1 MASREGMTDGLLAPG
16 RQSAMPMTRG
26 LVLAASMAV
35 GTTVVAGVAI
45 VLLRAYSR
53 TLMYPGF
60 GVAFP
65 PLEELARHT
74 PGASLVPYAAPG
86 GPALTGALVRARPSE
101 GESRRVIVWFHGNAE
116 SAAGYLPLASGFAD
130 AGFDVFLAEYRGYGG
145 NAGRPS
151 EAGLYA
157 DGEAALDALSKLG
170 YRPAE
175 VVLVGNSLGTGVA
188 AELAVRRPPALL
200 LLISPFTSAVDMG
213 RTIAGPLAP
222 LLVADR
228 FDTLSKI
235 GRVRSPVVILHG
247 ALDEIVPVTMG
258 RRLAAACPGAR
269 YVEVPGAS
277 HNDFPGLP
285 KLIVRELRGR

>member
-1 MASREGMTDGLLAPG
+1 MLIARSLA
-16 RQSAMPMTRG
+16 
-26 LVLAASMAV
+26 LAAAIAA
-35 GTTVVAGVAI
+35 GTAVVAGAA
-45 VLLRAYSR
+45 VLALRALSR
-53 TLMYPGF
+53 SMTFPGS

-65 PLEELARHT
+65 SEDELARSI
-74 PGASLVPYAAPG
+74 PGASLVRYAAPG
-86 GPALTGALVRARPSE
+86 GPSLTGALVRTRSSPGA
-101 GESRRVIVWFHGNAE
+101 GDRVIVWFHGNAE
-116 SAAGYLPLASGFAD
+116 SAAGYLPLAAGFAN

-258 RRLAAACPGAR
+258 RRLAASRPGTR
-269 YVEVPGAS
+269 YIEVAGAG

-285 KLIVRELRGR
+285 ELILGELKRS

>member
-1 MASREGMTDGLLAPG
+1 MLVSRSLA
-16 RQSAMPMTRG
+16 
-26 LVLAASMAV
+26 LAAAISTGA
-35 GTTVVAGVAI
+35 AGVAGAA
-45 VLLRAYSR
+45 VLALRALSR
-53 TLMYPGF
+53 SMTFPGSS
-60 GVAFP
+60 VAFP
-65 PLEELARHT
+65 TEDELARSV
-74 PGASLVPYAAPG
+74 PGASLVRYAAPG
-86 GPALTGALVRARPSE
+86 GPSLTGAIVRTRSGPGA
-101 GESRRVIVWFHGNAE
+101 ESRRVIVWFHGNAE
-116 SAAGYLPLASGFAD
+116 SAADYLPLAAGFAD

-157 DGEAALDALSKLG
+157 DGEAALEALSKLG

-175 VVLVGNSLGTGVA
+175 VVLVGSSLGTGVA

-285 KLIVRELRGR
+285 ELVVRELRGR

>member
-1 MASREGMTDGLLAPG
+1 MPVARSLA
-16 RQSAMPMTRG
+16 
-26 LVLAASMAV
+26 LAAAIAA
-35 GTTVVAGVAI
+35 GTAVVAGAA
-45 VLLRAYSR
+45 VLALRALSR
-53 TLMYPGF
+53 SMTFPGS

-65 PLEELARHT
+65 SEDELARSI
-74 PGASLVPYAAPG
+74 PGASLVRYAAPG
-86 GPALTGALVRARPSE
+86 GPSLTGAIVRTRSSPGA
-101 GESRRVIVWFHGNAE
+101 GGRVIVWFHGNAE
-116 SAAGYLPLASGFAD
+116 SAAGYLPLAAGFAN

-269 YVEVPGAS
+269 YVEVPGAT

-285 KLIVRELRGR
+285 ELVVRELRGR

>member
-1 MASREGMTDGLLAPG
+1 MLVARSLA
-16 RQSAMPMTRG
+16 
-26 LVLAASMAV
+26 LATAIAA
-35 GTTVVAGVAI
+35 GTAVVAGALLF
-45 VLLRAYSR
+45 LLRTYSR
-53 TLMYPGF
+53 TLMYPGS
-60 GVAFP
+60 GVTFP
-65 PLEELARHT
+65 PLEEVVQHT
-74 PGASLVPYAAPG
+74 PGAAIVPYAAPG
-86 GPALTGALVRARPSE
+86 GPALTGTLVRARLSE
-101 GESRRVIVWFHGNAE
+101 DGPRRVVVWFHGNAE
-116 SAAGYLPLASGFAD
+116 WAASNLPFASDLAE

-170 YRPAE
+170 YRQAE
-175 VVLVGNSLGTGVA
+175 VVLAGRSLGTGVA
-188 AELAVRRPPALL
+188 AELAIRRPPGVL

-213 RTIAGPLAP
+213 RAMAGPLAP

-269 YVEVPGAS
+269 YVEVVGAT

-285 KLIVRELRGR
+285 ELVVRELRGR

>member
-1 MASREGMTDGLLAPG
+1 MLIARSLA
-16 RQSAMPMTRG
+16 
-26 LVLAASMAV
+26 LAAAIAA
-35 GTTVVAGVAI
+35 GTAVVAGAA
-45 VLLRAYSR
+45 VLALRALSR
-53 TLMYPGF
+53 SMTFPGS

-65 PLEELARHT
+65 AEDELARSI
-74 PGASLVPYAAPG
+74 PGASLVRYAAPG
-86 GPALTGALVRARPSE
+86 GPSLTGALVRTRSSPGA
-101 GESRRVIVWFHGNAE
+101 GGRVIVWFHGNAE
-116 SAAGYLPLASGFAD
+116 SAAGYLPLAAGFAD

-269 YVEVPGAS
+269 YVEVSSAS
-277 HNDFPGLP
+277 HNDFPGL
-285 KLIVRELRGR
+285 LELVVRELRGR

>member
-1 MASREGMTDGLLAPG
+1 MLIARSLA
-16 RQSAMPMTRG
+16 
-26 LVLAASMAV
+26 LAAAIAA
-35 GTTVVAGVAI
+35 GTAVVAGAA
-45 VLLRAYSR
+45 VLALRALSR
-53 TLMYPGF
+53 SMTFPGS

-65 PLEELARHT
+65 SEDELARSI
-74 PGASLVPYAAPG
+74 PGASLVRYAAPG
-86 GPALTGALVRARPSE
+86 GPSLTGALVRTRSSPGA
-101 GESRRVIVWFHGNAE
+101 GGRVIVWFHGNAE
-116 SAAGYLPLASGFAD
+116 SAAGYLPLAAGFAN

-200 LLISPFTSAVDMG
+200 LLISPFTSAVDIG

-285 KLIVRELRGR
+285 ELVVRELRGR